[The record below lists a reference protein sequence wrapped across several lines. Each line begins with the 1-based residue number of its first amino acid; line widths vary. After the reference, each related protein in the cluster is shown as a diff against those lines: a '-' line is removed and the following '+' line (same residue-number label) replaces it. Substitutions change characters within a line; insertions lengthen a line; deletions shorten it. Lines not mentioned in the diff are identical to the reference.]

1 MCCVEQFLNVRV
13 FTEISKYTHIHWIL
27 KWFLSIS
34 KQANLLLTAGSIY
47 SNKLHAVT
55 HRGNPEVSFHTIIR
69 L

>member
-1 MCCVEQFLNVRV
+1 MHCVEQFLNHRV
-13 FTEISKYTHIHWIL
+13 FTEISKYTHTRWIL

-34 KQANLLLTAGSIY
+34 KQATFLLTAGSIY

-55 HRGNPEVSFHTIIR
+55 HRGNLEVSFHAIIR